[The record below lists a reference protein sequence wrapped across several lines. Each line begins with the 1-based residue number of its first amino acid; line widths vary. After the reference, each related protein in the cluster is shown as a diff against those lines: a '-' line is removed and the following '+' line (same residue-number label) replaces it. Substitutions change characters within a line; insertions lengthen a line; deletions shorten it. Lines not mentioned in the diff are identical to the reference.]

1 MTIQEYKNIANH
13 IIEIQKD
20 LNTISKSDR
29 FNEEQILVIIYN
41 IINIKNKLKD
51 EKTKLKH
58 LDFENLSVSK
68 QEEILDNI
76 LTCNFHNLIC
86 HLEKIKIR
94 VSLEYL
100 VYLNKNLQ

>member
-1 MTIQEYKNIANH
+1 MTIQDYKNIANH
-13 IIEIQKD
+13 IIEMQKD
-20 LNTISKSDR
+20 LNAISKSDR

-41 IINIKNKLKD
+41 IINTKNKLKD

-68 QEEILDNI
+68 QEEILDNK

-86 HLEKIKIR
+86 RLEKIKIR

-100 VYLNKNLQ
+100 VYLNKILN